1 MAELKIPDH
10 YQSKLTLIETQK
22 AIKKLKDFFETQ
34 LAYELDLIRVSAPL
48 FVRPKTGL
56 NDQLTGKEEPVTFV
70 VNGGE
75 TLEIVQSL
83 AKWKRY
89 ALYRYRIPNNKGI
102 YTDMNAIRKNETL
115 SHLHSYYV
123 DQWDWEKVIT
133 EEERT
138 MDHLVKVVKQIY
150 KVFRITEDYITKEF
164 PVLAKKLPDEIF
176 FITSQE
182 LENRY
187 PHLTPKEREQ
197 AICREK
203 KAVFIMQI
211 GCKLKSG
218 KPHDQRSPDYDDWLL
233 NGDLL
238 FYSPLH
244 DEAIEMM
251 SMGIR
256 VNQER
261 LLAQLKETGTL
272 DRLSQDYHQAI
283 MRNLLPQTVGG
294 GIGQSRLCLFFLDKA
309 HIGEVQA
316 SVWPDTMVKLCEEKG
331 ILLL

>member
-1 MAELKIPDH
+1 MLILPGN
-10 YQSKLTLIETQK
+10 YQNKLSLIDTQK

-34 LAYELDLIRVSAPL
+34 LAYELELIRVSAPL

-56 NDQLTGKEEPVTFV
+56 NDQLTGVEDPVTFE

-83 AKWKRY
+83 AKWKRF
-89 ALYRYRIPNNKGI
+89 ALYRYQIPCDKGI
-102 YTDMNAIRKNETL
+102 YTDMNAIRKNEILT
-115 SHLHSYYV
+115 HLHSYYV
-123 DQWDWEKVIT
+123 DQWDWEKVID
-133 EEERT
+133 ENERT
-138 MDHLVKVVKQIY
+138 MDTLIRVVKQIY
-150 KVFRITEDYITKEF
+150 KVFKLTEDYITKEY
-164 PVLAKKLPDEIF
+164 PMLSKKLPDEIF
-176 FITSQE
+176 FITTQE

-187 PHLTPKEREQ
+187 PKLTPEERED

-203 KAVFIMQI
+203 RAVFILQI
-211 GCKLKSG
+211 GGKLKSG
-218 KPHDQRSPDYDDWLL
+218 QPHGKRSPDYDDWLL

-244 DEAIEMM
+244 DQAIELS

-261 LLAQLKETGTL
+261 LLAQLKETDTL
-272 DRLSQDYHQAI
+272 DRLTQDYHQAI
-283 MRNLLPQTVGG
+283 LRNILPQTIGG

-316 SVWPDTMVKLCEEKG
+316 SVWPDEMLDLCEKKG
-331 ILLL
+331 IILL

>member
-1 MAELKIPDH
+1 
-10 YQSKLTLIETQK
+10 
-22 AIKKLKDFFETQ
+22 
-34 LAYELDLIRVSAPL
+34 
-48 FVRPKTGL
+48 
-56 NDQLTGKEEPVTFV
+56 
-70 VNGGE
+70 
-75 TLEIVQSL
+75 
-83 AKWKRY
+83 
-89 ALYRYRIPNNKGI
+89 
-102 YTDMNAIRKNETL
+102 
-115 SHLHSYYV
+115 
-123 DQWDWEKVIT
+123 
-133 EEERT
+133 
-138 MDHLVKVVKQIY
+138 
-150 KVFRITEDYITKEF
+150 
-164 PVLAKKLPDEIF
+164 
-176 FITSQE
+176 
-182 LENRY
+182 
-187 PHLTPKEREQ
+187 
-197 AICREK
+197 
-203 KAVFIMQI
+203 MQI